1 MLTSLPRS
9 SRLSDP
15 YYFLQFDTY
24 VPKSQASSYTA
35 PKANSTKKSQEV
47 EVADF
52 LESLAPSFLKFDCES
67 STLRL
72 RSRSVLLSKPYL
84 TSHRPYFTSRSRTCH
99 QVRRVRSFLCT
110 SDEKLTSFFFAPRI
124 DTFSK
129 TICPGSRLGFFT
141 GSALFL
147 ERLQRASET
156 STQSASGFS
165 QVSRFELNSFRSR
178 RPSRN

>member
-1 MLTSLPRS
+1 VLTSLPRS

-67 STLRL
+67 SSLRL
-72 RSRSVLLSKPYL
+72 RSRSTLI
-84 TSHRPYFTSRSRTCH
+84 R
-99 QVRRVRSFLCT
+99 
-110 SDEKLTSFFFAPRI
+110 
-124 DTFSK
+124 
-129 TICPGSRLGFFT
+129 G
-141 GSALFL
+141 
-147 ERLQRASET
+147 
-156 STQSASGFS
+156 
-165 QVSRFELNSFRSR
+165 
-178 RPSRN
+178 